1 MNSRFTDAP
10 DRHNAPTLYRL
21 TILSDRDK
29 EISMA
34 ATRMCLIL
42 CAVMVLGL
50 TRSDAQEKI
59 TLTAAESNA
68 EYRLGH
74 MDLIPDDPATTGDEG
89 AIVMDLKG
97 QNGENVACRY
107 TSGTNPTGTFL
118 VNALNKAN
126 LSSVYNNNATTG
138 SLKQR
143 IFHRLIV
150 MGESTAICGKT
161 ITGTLAGAVP

>member
-1 MNSRFTDAP
+1 MILRITDAP
-10 DRHNAPTLYRL
+10 DRQNERPFHRL
-21 TILSDRDK
+21 TILSDRHK

-34 ATRMCLIL
+34 ATRILLIL
-42 CAVMVLGL
+42 CAAMVLGL
-50 TRSDAQEKI
+50 TRSDAQERI

-74 MDLIPDDPATTGDEG
+74 MDIIPDDPATAADEG

-107 TSGTNPTGTFL
+107 GSGTNPTGTFL
-118 VNALNKAN
+118 VTALNKAN
-126 LSSVYNNNATTG
+126 LSSAYNNNATTG

-143 IFHRLIV
+143 IFHRLVI
-150 MGESTAICGKT
+150 MGESTAVCGKT